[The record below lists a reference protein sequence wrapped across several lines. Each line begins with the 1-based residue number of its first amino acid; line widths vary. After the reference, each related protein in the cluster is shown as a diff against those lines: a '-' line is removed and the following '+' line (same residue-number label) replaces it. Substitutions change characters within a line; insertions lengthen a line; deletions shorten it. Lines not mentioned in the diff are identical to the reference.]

1 MKTLLIISIL
11 LLSVITINSP
21 AAAQTPDE
29 INENIANAIKTGNS
43 KMLAEFFNSTID
55 ISLPKN
61 EDIYS
66 KAQAELVIKDFFKK
80 NPPKSFKIN
89 HHGSSDA
96 GSKYIIGTYIS
107 SEKTFRT
114 YILLEKVNNKY
125 LIQQL
130 QFEID

>member
-1 MKTLLIISIL
+1 MKPLLIISIL

-89 HHGSSDA
+89 HQGSSDA

-107 SEKTFRT
+107 SEKIFRT
-114 YILLEKVNNKY
+114 YILLEKVNTKY

-130 QFEID
+130 QFEVD